1 MEGISFYSGV
11 LYTRNNIISYLYTR
25 MYFLYIYFF
34 SFLLETIY
42 KQLLYSVNIYI

>member
-25 MYFLYIYFF
+25 MYFLFF